1 MSISQNIALVQD
13 KIATAAKRSGRDASS
28 IRLMAVSKFH
38 SAEEIQTAYDAGI
51 RLFGENRVQEACEKF
66 SNLSLPD
73 AELHMIGSLQRN
85 KVKRILPF
93 VSCIQ
98 SIDRIDL
105 LDEIAKHSAHENCA
119 DTVFGTQNLS
129 KKNVKLLFELNT
141 GEESKT
147 GFLSELD
154 LEAAI
159 DYAIQRGFLPAGFMT
174 MAPFTDDEAL
184 VRRSF
189 VTLRE
194 VAERMQ
200 KKFSQLN
207 LSELSMGMS
216 NDFEIAIEEG
226 STLVRVGTAIFGA
239 RSYG

>member
-1 MSISQNIALVQD
+1 MSIAQNIALIQE
-13 KIATAAKRSGRDASS
+13 KIAAATKRSGRDASS
-28 IRLMAVSKFH
+28 VRLMAVSKFH
-38 SAEEIQTAYDAGI
+38 PIEEIQVAYNAGI

-85 KVKRILPF
+85 KVKRILPL
-93 VSCIQ
+93 VDCIQ
-98 SIDRIDL
+98 SIDRIEL
-105 LDEIAKHSAHENCA
+105 LDEIAKHSSKENF
-119 DTVFGTQNLS
+119 VPS
-129 KKNVKLLFELNT
+129 KKNIKLLFELHT

-147 GFLSELD
+147 GFVSELD

-159 DYAIQRGFLPAGFMT
+159 DYAIRSGLFPAGFMT
-174 MAPFTDDEAL
+174 MAPFSDNVDL
-184 VRRSF
+184 IRHSF

-194 VAERMQ
+194 TAARIQ
-200 KKFSQLN
+200 KNFSHLD

-226 STLVRVGTAIFGA
+226 STLVRVGTAIFGT
-239 RSYG
+239 RSYGVNQ